1 MLTCTGM
8 IWCLASSTSTG
19 YTCISTYGHKGA
31 SPGRPLVADSRDAQ
45 HIGSSVVVKDG
56 GQTLRQEFRLCCP
69 YLSRTW
75 EWLLQY
81 WCWYVSSV
89 TVVVV
94 SCIRHTCEYG
104 CPQITVERGLST
116 HCPRIMRLTAAAEVL
131 INFSVTHS
139 SVELVREDDGRE
151 IACGMEAC
159 TRWQMMFGKLVNAG

>member
-1 MLTCTGM
+1 MPRVESALHTCHGE
-8 IWCLASSTSTG
+8 WESNCCSTDVR
-19 YTCISTYGHKGA
+19 TY
-31 SPGRPLVADSRDAQ
+31 
-45 HIGSSVVVKDG
+45 
-56 GQTLRQEFRLCCP
+56 LRSQF
-69 YLSRTW
+69 
-75 EWLLQY
+75 
-81 WCWYVSSV
+81 V
-89 TVVVV
+89 VVVV